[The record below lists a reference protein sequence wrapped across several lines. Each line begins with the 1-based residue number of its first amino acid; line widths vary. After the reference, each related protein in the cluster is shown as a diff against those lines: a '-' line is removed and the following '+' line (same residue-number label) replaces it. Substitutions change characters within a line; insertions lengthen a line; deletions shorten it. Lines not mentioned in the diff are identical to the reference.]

1 MELKAI
7 ISGIEGL
14 KAKGNLDINIE
25 SIECDS
31 RKVEQGGMFIA
42 IRGFEADGHEH
53 IKKAIENGA
62 KVIMVQEDAKL
73 NKQDFTDETT
83 IIVAPNTRI
92 ALAKVACNF
101 YKNPSRNKRKNYDN
115 IYD

>member
-53 IKKAIENGA
+53 IKKAIEN
-62 KVIMVQEDAKL
+62 VF
-73 NKQDFTDETT
+73 FT
-83 IIVAPNTRI
+83 
-92 ALAKVACNF
+92 
-101 YKNPSRNKRKNYDN
+101 S
-115 IYD
+115 